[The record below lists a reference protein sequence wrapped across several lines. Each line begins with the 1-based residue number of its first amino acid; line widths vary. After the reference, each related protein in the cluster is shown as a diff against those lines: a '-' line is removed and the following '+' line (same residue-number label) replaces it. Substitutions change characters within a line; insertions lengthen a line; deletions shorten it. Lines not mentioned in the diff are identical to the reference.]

1 MLSKKMTAL
10 ILILVLVI
18 AVMGCSNNSGNSMD
32 SKSAK
37 NQDSAAGP
45 GKISLA
51 KKYDIKWFQWGP
63 RDVHPDDAIIKYM
76 NEKFNVNI
84 KVERILAKE
93 YLKNLELRIAA
104 GDMPDLFR
112 YSLSTGAH
120 VYNQLQEDGFLMNFT
135 EYAEKYDLK
144 ALKAYMDKPGTEEF
158 REENGVFQLPSR
170 KAGVI
175 PNVIVVRQDWLDQ
188 LGLKKPTTMDEFKS
202 MLKAFKDNKMG
213 GPTQSL

>member
-1 MLSKKMTAL
+1 
-10 ILILVLVI
+10 
-18 AVMGCSNNSGNSMD
+18 
-32 SKSAK
+32 
-37 NQDSAAGP
+37 
-45 GKISLA
+45 
-51 KKYDIKWFQWGP
+51 
-63 RDVHPDDAIIKYM
+63 
-76 NEKFNVNI
+76 
-84 KVERILAKE
+84 
-93 YLKNLELRIAA
+93 
-104 GDMPDLFR
+104 
-112 YSLSTGAH
+112 
-120 VYNQLQEDGFLMNFT
+120 MNFT

-213 GPTQSL
+213 DQHSPFNVCTWLERIYGLIYWLYQSEQLGESRRQMDVWTRYAAI